1 MHSSNSNLRKLLEAD
16 PGSNVTLSA
25 DVFKQIYDLADE
37 AGDIAFQLPAQI
49 QDELICTGLFGA
61 SFPSAVASGPTFTF
75 IDCLSVWH
83 FRHISNMRRHL
94 CDRTCVI
101 RLSLLIR

>member
-1 MHSSNSNLRKLLEAD
+1 MPSSNSNLRKLLEAD

-25 DVFKQIYDLADE
+25 DVFKQVYDLADE
-37 AGDIAFQLPAQI
+37 AGDIAYQLPAQI

-61 SFPSAVASGPTFTF
+61 PFPSAVASGPTFTF
-75 IDCLSVWH
+75 NHGLSVWH
-83 FRHISNMRRHL
+83 DRHIPNMRRHL

-101 RLSLLIR
+101 HLSLL

>member
-37 AGDIAFQLPAQI
+37 AGDIAYQLPAQI

-61 SFPSAVASGPTFTF
+61 PFPSAVASGPTFTF
-75 IDCLSVWH
+75 TDGFSVWH
-83 FRHISNMRRHL
+83 VRDIPNVCRHL

-101 RLSLLIR
+101 RLSLLSC

>member
-1 MHSSNSNLRKLLEAD
+1 MPSSNSNLRKLLEAD

-37 AGDIAFQLPAQI
+37 AGDIAYQLPAQI

-75 IDCLSVWH
+75 TNGLSVWH
-83 FRHISNMRRHL
+83 VRYILNMRHHL
-94 CDRTCVI
+94 CDRTCI
-101 RLSLLIR
+101 ICLSLLLC

>member
-1 MHSSNSNLRKLLEAD
+1 MPSSNSNLRKLLEAE

-37 AGDIAFQLPAQI
+37 AGDIAYQLPAQI

-61 SFPSAVASGPTFTF
+61 PFPSAVASGPTFTF
-75 IDCLSVWH
+75 TTVSVWH
-83 FRHISNMRRHL
+83 VRYILNMRRHL

-101 RLSLLIR
+101 RPSLLLC